1 MDLCRQDDM
10 ASEIWETERGTIF
23 KVIVRP
29 KSRGRNFVV
38 EISPEVIVINL
49 KSPARDGKANSELL
63 KRLAKV
69 LAISTGSIKLI
80 AGHKS
85 KEKTL
90 LVEGLNPEEIVQCLS
105 NVT

>member
-1 MDLCRQDDM
+1 MDMSNQDDM
-10 ASEIWETERGTIF
+10 ASVIWETERGTF
-23 KVIVRP
+23 LRVIVRP
-29 KSRGRNFVV
+29 KSRERDFVI
-38 EISPEVIVINL
+38 EISSEVIVINL
-49 KSPARDGKANSELL
+49 KSPARDGKANSELV

-69 LAISTGSIKLI
+69 LAISTGSINLI

-90 LVEGLNPEEIVQCLS
+90 LVEGLSPEEIVQRLS

>member
-1 MDLCRQDDM
+1 M
-10 ASEIWETERGTIF
+10 AAPIWESEKGTF
-23 KVIVRP
+23 LRVIVRP
-29 KSRGRNFVV
+29 KSRERDFVV

-49 KSPARDGKANSELL
+49 KSPAREGKANSELV

-69 LAISTGSIKLI
+69 LTISTSNIKLI
-80 AGHKS
+80 AGRKS

-90 LVEGLNPEEIVQCLS
+90 LVEGLNPEEIVQRLS

>member
-1 MDLCRQDDM
+1 M
-10 ASEIWETERGTIF
+10 AASIWVSEKGTF
-23 KVIVRP
+23 LRVIVRP
-29 KSRGRNFVV
+29 KSTEKDFVV
-38 EISPEVIVINL
+38 EISPEVIVVNL
-49 KSPARDGKANSELL
+49 KSPAREGKANSELV

-69 LAISTGSIKLI
+69 LTISTGNIRLV

-90 LVEGLNPEEIVQCLS
+90 LVEGLSPQDIVQRLS